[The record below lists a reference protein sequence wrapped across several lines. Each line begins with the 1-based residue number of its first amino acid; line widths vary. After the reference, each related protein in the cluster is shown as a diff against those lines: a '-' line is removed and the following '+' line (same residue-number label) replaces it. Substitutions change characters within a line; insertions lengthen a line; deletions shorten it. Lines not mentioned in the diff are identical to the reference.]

1 MTKAGT
7 TAERPLPAANPL
19 TNPIGSTEHRPS
31 RRSGTESPARRD
43 DEEIAAKLNEVL
55 ATEPNGLD
63 PVIARIQ
70 AESIGPEEW

>member
-7 TAERPLPAANPL
+7 TAERALPAANPL